1 MAASRADRVPS
12 TRTADR
18 RQRVLEAAL
27 AAITE
32 RGVTDTRMADIAAR
46 AGMSPG
52 HVLYYFRSKAH
63 ILAELLKWNED
74 RFHQM
79 LEADLRR
86 ARSARGRLLRAI
98 RASVPSGRGDP
109 HWLLWLEV
117 WAMAPHDRALLEN
130 QGLQESRFQEL
141 LAVLIREGQAS
152 GEFDASIDA
161 EEAAA
166 RLSAVIDG
174 LAIQVAIGAPQMDG
188 RRMLRL
194 ATDEATALLGDGG
207 REPRTVD
214 VPRSHHSPPRRSRYR
229 SATRTSVS
237 RSKL

>member
-1 MAASRADRVPS
+1 MGSSRADRVPS

-18 RQRVLEAAL
+18 RHQVLEAAL
-27 AAITE
+27 AAISD
-32 RGVTDTRMADIAAR
+32 RGVPETRVTDIAER

-63 ILAELLKWNED
+63 ILAELLQWNED
-74 RFHQM
+74 RFHEA

-86 ARSARGRLLRAI
+86 ARSARRRLLRAI
-98 RASVPSGRGDP
+98 QASVPSGRGDP

-130 QGLQESRFQEL
+130 QELQESRFQAL
-141 LAVLIREGQAS
+141 LAVLIREGQAA

-174 LAIQVAIGAPQMDG
+174 LAIQVAIGAPQMDR
-188 RRMLRL
+188 RRMLL
-194 ATDEATALLGDGG
+194 LVTNEATSLLGDG
-207 REPRTVD
+207 RDPRAGAWTR
-214 VPRSHHSPPRRSRYR
+214 PHGAPPRRSIYR